1 MTSAERDQLLFFLR
15 QVLQRK
21 AAVKDTVADQLIKEA
36 CAQHPDALYLLVQ
49 RAMASQLALQAAM
62 DSNAAWQSQLNQ
74 SLDPSKSLP
83 PPTVGKPAHP
93 AFPTTSLWGSGVLG
107 AIAGTAVGVVAGSWL
122 FSDVDLMPGIIEAA
136 SDAVTDDGLGLDG
149 DDWA

>member
-15 QVLQRK
+15 QVLQRP
-21 AAVKDTVADQLIKEA
+21 AAGKDTVADQLIKEA

-49 RAMASQLALQAAM
+49 RAMASHMALQAAL

-74 SLDPSKSLP
+74 SLDPSKSIP

-93 AFPTTSLWGSGVLG
+93 AFPTTSLWASGVLG

-122 FSDVDLMPGIIEAA
+122 FSDVDLVPGIVEAA
-136 SDAVTDDGLGLDG
+136 SDAVADDGLGLDG

>member
-1 MTSAERDQLLFFLR
+1 
-15 QVLQRK
+15 
-21 AAVKDTVADQLIKEA
+21 
-36 CAQHPDALYLLVQ
+36 
-49 RAMASQLALQAAM
+49 MASQLALQAAM

-74 SLDPSKSLP
+74 SLDPSKSIP

-93 AFPTTSLWGSGVLG
+93 AFPTTSLWASGVLG

-122 FSDVDLMPGIIEAA
+122 FSDVDLVPGIIEAA

>member
-15 QVLQRK
+15 QVLQRP
-21 AAVKDTVADQLIKEA
+21 AAGKDTVADQLIKEA

-49 RAMASQLALQAAM
+49 RAMASHLALQAAL

-74 SLDPSKSLP
+74 SLDPSKSIP

-93 AFPTTSLWGSGVLG
+93 AFPTTSLWASGVLG

-122 FSDVDLMPGIIEAA
+122 FSDVDLVPGIVEAV
-136 SDAVTDDGLGLDG
+136 SDAVADDGLGLDG

>member
-15 QVLQRK
+15 QVLQRP
-21 AAVKDTVADQLIKEA
+21 AAGKDTVADQLIKEA

-49 RAMASQLALQAAM
+49 RAMASHLALQAAL
-62 DSNAAWQSQLNQ
+62 DSNAA
-74 SLDPSKSLP
+74 SKRLA

-93 AFPTTSLWGSGVLG
+93 AFPATSLWGSGVLG
-107 AIAGTAVGVVAGSWL
+107 AIAGTAVGVVAGGWL
-122 FSDVDLMPGIIEAA
+122 FSDVDLMPDIIESA